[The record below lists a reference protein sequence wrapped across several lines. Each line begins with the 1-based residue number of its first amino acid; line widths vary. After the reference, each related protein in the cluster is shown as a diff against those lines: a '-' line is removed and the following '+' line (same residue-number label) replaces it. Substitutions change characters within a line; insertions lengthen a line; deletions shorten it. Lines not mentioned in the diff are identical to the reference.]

1 MPLPVHT
8 LFTIFIRAKNT
19 TKSFVLEYQKL
30 VGLPGRCLE
39 YYCVRS
45 TRFPC
50 GPQCRGQ
57 VWLTVVSRRSIEW
70 VGIRPVKPIRKVAV
84 LIETS
89 RETGR
94 QLLRG
99 VLRFYRENPH
109 WSVYFQQQDLGA
121 ALPRWIKSWRGD
133 GILARVNDR
142 KTAIELMKTKL
153 PLIDLRGMTHEL
165 GLPLFGSD
173 NRNIVQLA
181 YDHLASCGL
190 ENFAFVGE
198 PAGRFIYDD
207 VRRETFVNIVRD
219 HGFEC
224 HTYTKRIENR
234 SGRGWDVHQQHLA
247 DWLQRLPQPI
257 GVMCPHDDRGQQ
269 VLDACQRAG
278 LRVPDEVAVMGVDND
293 EFLCRLAIPPLTS
306 IDNGSERIGYEAAS
320 LLDRMMSGEEKFEQS
335 VLFEAIGV
343 VKRQSTDVISCD
355 DAEIGRALRFIR
367 ENACNQLSVDD
378 VQRQVHLSRTLL
390 NRRFKKYVGRSP
402 KQEILRV
409 QMETARRLLVYSRD
423 TIQSIA
429 EQCGFKEAWYFIAV
443 FRKFNGLT
451 PGAYRQKNGRAVKST
466 LM

>member
-1 MPLPVHT
+1 L
-8 LFTIFIRAKNT
+8 
-19 TKSFVLEYQKL
+19 
-30 VGLPGRCLE
+30 
-39 YYCVRS
+39 
-45 TRFPC
+45 
-50 GPQCRGQ
+50 
-57 VWLTVVSRRSIEW
+57 
-70 VGIRPVKPIRKVAV
+70 KPIRKVAV

-94 QLLRG
+94 ELLRG
-99 VLRFYRENPH
+99 VLRFYRENPN
-109 WSVYFQQQDLGA
+109 WSVYFQQRDLGA
-121 ALPRWIKSWRGD
+121 ALPRWIKSWQGD
-133 GILARVNDR
+133 GILARVNDQ
-142 KTAIELMKTKL
+142 KTATELMKTGL
-153 PLIDLRGMTHEL
+153 PLIDLRGATHAL
-165 GLPLFGSD
+165 GLPLFGVE
-173 NRNIVQLA
+173 NRSVVQLA

-224 HTYTKRIENR
+224 HTFTKRLDNR
-234 SGRGWDVHQQHLA
+234 SGTGWDVHQHQLA
-247 DWLQRLPQPI
+247 GWLRGLPKPI

-269 VLDACQRAG
+269 VLDACQRAA
-278 LRVPDEVAVMGVDND
+278 LKVPDEVAVIGVDND

-306 IDNGSERIGYEAAS
+306 IDIGSERMGYEAAS
-320 LLDRMMSGEEKFEQS
+320 LLDRMMSGEAKFEKS
-335 VLFEAIGV
+335 VLFEAVGV

-355 DAEIGRALRFIR
+355 DPEIGQALRFIR

-378 VQRQVHLSRTLL
+378 VQRQVRLSRTLL

-409 QMETARRLLVYSRD
+409 QMETARRLLVISHS

-443 FRKFNGLT
+443 FRKFAGMT
-451 PGAYRQKNGRAVKST
+451 PGVYRAKNGRAAKSRV
-466 LM
+466 M